1 MCPGSLWG
9 PTWNIY
15 VLKEH
20 LLPGECALCVRQE
33 LCAPSWSQIW
43 KCFAR
48 ENPAKKAKKRGN
60 FSETFP
66 KVSQWMYGEF
76 AFCLLCC
83 LHVYS
88 PSLSFPLAVFPTK
101 GKKKEKAKRNNLINF
116 VCVGGRHKNC
126 RLDPGTG
133 LKILPN
139 TQTRTHMTGWHTHTR
154 PGYPVKN

>member
-1 MCPGSLWG
+1 MYSRSTYYL
-9 PTWNIY
+9 
-15 VLKEH
+15 VSV
-20 LLPGECALCVRQE
+20 LCVCAKNYVPQVEVKYENVLPEKTPQRRQKSGK
-33 LCAPSWSQIW
+33 L
-43 KCFAR
+43 F
-48 ENPAKKAKKRGN
+48 
-60 FSETFP
+60 ETFP

-139 TQTRTHMTGWHTHTR
+139 TQTRTHMTG
-154 PGYPVKN
+154 